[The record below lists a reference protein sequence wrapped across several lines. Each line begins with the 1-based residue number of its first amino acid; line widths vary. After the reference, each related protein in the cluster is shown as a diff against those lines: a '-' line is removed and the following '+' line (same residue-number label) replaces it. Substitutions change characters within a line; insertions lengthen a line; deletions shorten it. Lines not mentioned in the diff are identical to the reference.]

1 VSSKRSLCGR
11 LGSAQYLLRQ
21 YRAALVDGYKV
32 RGGPDR
38 GKVVDAAALHEM
50 ERFDRAIAAVGDA
63 IKRAKESS

>member
-1 VSSKRSLCGR
+1 VSSKRSLSGR

-21 YRAALVDGYKV
+21 YRAALVDGHKV
-32 RGGPDR
+32 LGGPDR
-38 GKVVDAAALHEM
+38 GKVVDPAALHEM